1 MIIIDSC
8 TVSEAEEQ
16 FLEKIE
22 RKKSPMLKCLGNQKM
37 RLQVGKTCGKIA
49 FTLSYKNKSSCY

>member
-8 TVSEAEEQ
+8 TFLETEEQ

-22 RKKSPMLKCLGNQKM
+22 RKKSPMLKCLATQKM
-37 RLQVGKTCGKIA
+37 KLQVGKTYGKID
-49 FTLSYKNKSSCY
+49 FTSSYKK